1 MPNDIPKKFEKQHL
15 QNIQRYQKS
24 VRKAYL
30 KAIDKIFNGAFGL
43 KLKNDVFNIKSYPIL
58 NNTIDKALFEFQKE
72 LELILVN
79 GIKGEWELSTEKNA
93 DIITKSLAGRK
104 VADAVNKMIYDPHEK
119 ALEQFIIRQT
129 NGLNLSDRV
138 WKYNTQFRNEI
149 EQGLYAGISE
159 GRSSLE
165 MARDQKQYLQEPDK
179 LFRRVRD
186 AKGRLVLSKAAR
198 AYHPGQGIYR
208 SSLKNAFRLTRTET
222 NDSYRSSDMVRYQSI
237 PFILGYEVK
246 LSNNHP
252 KFDICDMLAGTY
264 GKDFVWRKWHAQCM
278 CYSVPKLPSPE
289 DYDKYEDDMLNG
301 TVDQHTFTGR
311 AQGVPDQFKAYIKDN
326 PERMANWKRKPDWV
340 TDNKSFTK
348 DLK

>member
-1 MPNDIPKKFEKQHL
+1 MPHNIPKKFEKLHL
-15 QNIQRYQKS
+15 QNIMRYQKR

-30 KAIDKIFNGAFGL
+30 KAIDKIFKNVGNI
-43 KLKNDVFNIKSYPIL
+43 KLKNDTFNILHHPALKNKIDEIL
-58 NNTIDKALFEFQKE
+58 LEFQKE
-72 LELILVN
+72 LELVLVN

-93 DIITKSLAGRK
+93 DVITKSLAGRK
-104 VADAVNKMIYDPHEK
+104 VAEAVNKIIYDPHEK
-119 ALEQFIIRQT
+119 ALEQFIIRKT

-138 WKYNTQFRNEI
+138 WKYTGQFRNEI

-159 GRSSLE
+159 GRSALE
-165 MARDQKQYLQEPDK
+165 MARDQKQYLQEPNR
-179 LFRRVRD
+179 LFRRVMD
-186 AKGRLVLSKAAR
+186 VKGRLVLSKAAR

-252 KFDICDMLAGTY
+252 ARDICDYLAGTY
-264 GKDFVWRKWHAQCM
+264 GKDFVWRKWHTQCM
-278 CYSVPKLPSPE
+278 CYSVPKLPTPE
-289 DYDKYEDDMLNG
+289 DYDKYEDAIMNG
-301 TVDQHTFTGR
+301 TSDQYTFKD
-311 AQGVPDQFKAYIKDN
+311 QDKGVPNQFKAYIKDN
-326 PERMANWKRKPDWV
+326 PERMANWKQKPDWV